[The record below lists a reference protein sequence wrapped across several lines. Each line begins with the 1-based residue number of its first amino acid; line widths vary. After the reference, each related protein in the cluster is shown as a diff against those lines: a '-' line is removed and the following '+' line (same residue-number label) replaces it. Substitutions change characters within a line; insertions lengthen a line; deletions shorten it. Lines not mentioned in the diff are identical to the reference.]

1 MLRCL
6 AFSEKGSM
14 FSLTSPHKIRYLIW
28 RQKRF
33 SGKVPVA
40 QFLAVRKGVS
50 RKLRGP
56 ASLLKWGWE
65 IGSLILQSNPVKA
78 GDMNRWDWLT
88 RDFTTTKQ
96 ATNFLKTHTIVWEYS
111 NGGSLYSGSDC
122 ILDVWL
128 ARKTEN
134 TISIYNG
141 DLLHQDIRREK
152 RWQEVS
158 TSHQAGEI
166 KVTFSE
172 VQETKVEWTMV
183 GRSCG
188 SWSHGGD
195 PAVVRHWVW
204 SREWGRETPW
214 LLLVPLPISCQ
225 YPLLTAPR

>member
-1 MLRCL
+1 M
-6 AFSEKGSM
+6 
-14 FSLTSPHKIRYLIW
+14 
-28 RQKRF
+28 
-33 SGKVPVA
+33 
-40 QFLAVRKGVS
+40 
-50 RKLRGP
+50 
-56 ASLLKWGWE
+56 
-65 IGSLILQSNPVKA
+65 KA

-166 KVTFSE
+166 KVTFSDRRPKWNE
-172 VQETKVEWTMV
+172 PWWVGLVGAGVMEETQ
-183 GRSCG
+183 
-188 SWSHGGD
+188 
-195 PAVVRHWVW
+195 
-204 SREWGRETPW
+204 
-214 LLLVPLPISCQ
+214 LLSDIEFEAENEEEKHPDFSLFPCQ
-225 YPLLTAPR
+225 YLVSTHC